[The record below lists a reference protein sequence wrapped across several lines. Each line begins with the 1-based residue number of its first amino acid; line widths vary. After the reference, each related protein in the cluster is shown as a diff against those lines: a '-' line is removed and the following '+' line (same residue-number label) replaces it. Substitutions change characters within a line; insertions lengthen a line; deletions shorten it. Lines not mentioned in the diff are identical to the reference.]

1 MGKQHKH
8 ASGRS
13 PHAAYGPFRPGGI
26 LRCRLQAP
34 RPWAS
39 HTCFWAASLPSE
51 SIGYVPGAVL
61 QPVVRGGRPLLSREG
76 GRKGKR
82 LRVQAA
88 SVTRKEGSGQWESSL
103 GVVPPTTPPGGDRP
117 LSVLVVAVSPSPHS
131 SCSLSPGPCLWEK
144 GREKK
149 GKVVGDILKEEPKVA
164 NRWL

>member
-26 LRCRLQAP
+26 LQCRLRAP

-88 SVTRKEGSGQWESSL
+88 SVTRKEVQAFSWAHGEN
-103 GVVPPTTPPGGDRP
+103 
-117 LSVLVVAVSPSPHS
+117 VAVHS
-131 SCSLSPGPCLWEK
+131 GVGPGKAAQKQAGAMGMGTLQASGGPGEGGPRRLSIREASLPRDGWLRCS
-144 GREKK
+144 
-149 GKVVGDILKEEPKVA
+149 
-164 NRWL
+164 